1 MFTLKMYSGHIAELI
16 KDGEIQ
22 GFQVNTKPP
31 KTFFPYSVRGVPAN
45 Y

>member
-1 MFTLKMYSGHIAELI
+1 MFTLKMFSGHIAELI
-16 KDGEIQ
+16 QDGEIQ

-31 KTFFPYSVRGVPAN
+31 KNFFPDSVMGLSAN